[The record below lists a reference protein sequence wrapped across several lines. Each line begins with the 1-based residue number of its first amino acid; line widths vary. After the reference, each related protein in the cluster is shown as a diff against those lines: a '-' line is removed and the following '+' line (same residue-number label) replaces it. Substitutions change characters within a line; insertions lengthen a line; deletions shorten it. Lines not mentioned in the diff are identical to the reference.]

1 MVPECV
7 KLGRTRVGVWSLRLH
22 EKLNNLLTSARR
34 VGCPLFAVD
43 DARSAHAQGTDLPEQ
58 SGINKASDVCEKLVE
73 FSVNT
78 LLSTFYCQHF
88 VVNILL
94 STLSLRLTTSFWKHV

>member
-7 KLGRTRVGVWSLRLH
+7 RLGRTRVGVWSLRLH

-58 SGINKASDVCEKLVE
+58 SGINKASDVCEKLVD
-73 FSVNT
+73 FIVNT
-78 LLSTFYCQHF
+78 LLSTFYCQH
-88 VVNILL
+88 
-94 STLSLRLTTSFWKHV
+94 